1 VSISLFDRLN
11 DWVGAQL
18 AASSGAES
26 FAFLFVGGLLA
37 SLLPCVYPL
46 YPITVSILRGRQSAL
61 GRYAHPLAYYVGL
74 SGVYFSFG
82 IIAALTGGA
91 FNEVLR
97 LPAANLTIGAVLFA
111 LGLATV
117 GYLHFPTISTDFQ
130 PRDRGLPG
138 SIVMG
143 GLAGLLSSACVGPV
157 VVSILVGLAANAEAV
172 TIGTTLLASVKMLA
186 FGLGVGFP
194 ILLIGVL
201 GVSLPRG
208 GRWMVAVQWIFGAL
222 IAYFAL
228 GYVYKGLGGVGVRNA
243 AAHAVVF
250 GAALLL
256 GATFLLQRAE
266 APKTER
272 MRNALLALAAATG
285 FLVMA
290 RAVVPTSMA
299 GMSMVPGVVA
309 ASAQEALVEER
320 ASLTWYLDR
329 DAAYATAKKSG
340 KPVFIDFYG
349 DWCANCKAFEA
360 LAESDPVLRAALT
373 DAVLLK
379 VYDTSP
385 LFRRYRDDA
394 RFPELRVGLPFFL
407 ITNPEG
413 DVLYKTSDFT
423 KTDEMVLFLSS

>member
-1 VSISLFDRLN
+1 
-11 DWVGAQL
+11 
-18 AASSGAES
+18 
-26 FAFLFVGGLLA
+26 
-37 SLLPCVYPL
+37 
-46 YPITVSILRGRQSAL
+46 
-61 GRYAHPLAYYVGL
+61 
-74 SGVYFSFG
+74 
-82 IIAALTGGA
+82 
-91 FNEVLR
+91 
-97 LPAANLTIGAVLFA
+97 
-111 LGLATV
+111 
-117 GYLHFPTISTDFQ
+117 
-130 PRDRGLPG
+130 
-138 SIVMG
+138 
-143 GLAGLLSSACVGPV
+143 
-157 VVSILVGLAANAEAV
+157 
-172 TIGTTLLASVKMLA
+172 
-186 FGLGVGFP
+186 
-194 ILLIGVL
+194 LLIGVL

>member
-1 VSISLFDRLN
+1 
-11 DWVGAQL
+11 
-18 AASSGAES
+18 
-26 FAFLFVGGLLA
+26 
-37 SLLPCVYPL
+37 
-46 YPITVSILRGRQSAL
+46 
-61 GRYAHPLAYYVGL
+61 
-74 SGVYFSFG
+74 
-82 IIAALTGGA
+82 
-91 FNEVLR
+91 
-97 LPAANLTIGAVLFA
+97 
-111 LGLATV
+111 
-117 GYLHFPTISTDFQ
+117 
-130 PRDRGLPG
+130 
-138 SIVMG
+138 MG

-172 TIGTTLLASVKMLA
+172 TISTTLLASVKMLA

-243 AAHAVVF
+243 AAHAFVF

-266 APKTER
+266 TPKTER
-272 MRNALLALAAATG
+272 TRNALLALAAATG

-290 RAVVPTSMA
+290 GVVVPTSMA

>member
-1 VSISLFDRLN
+1 MMPLFDHLN

-26 FAFLFVGGLLA
+26 FVFLFVGGLLA

-61 GRYAHPLAYYVGL
+61 GRYAHPLAYYFGL
-74 SGVYFSFG
+74 SGIYFSFG
-82 IIAALTGGA
+82 IVAALTGGA
-91 FNEVLR
+91 FNEILR
-97 LPAANLTIGAVLFA
+97 LPAANLTIGAVLLA
-111 LGLATV
+111 LALATV
-117 GYLHFPTISTDFQ
+117 GYLHFPTISGDLQ
-130 PRDRGLPG
+130 PKDRGLPG
-138 SIVMG
+138 SILMG

-157 VVSILVGLAANAEAV
+157 VVSILVGLAANAEAITV
-172 TIGTTLLASVKMLA
+172 GATLFASAKMLA

-194 ILLIGVL
+194 ILLVGVL

-208 GRWMVAVQWIFGAL
+208 GRWMVAVQWAFGIL

-228 GYVYKGLGGVGVRNA
+228 GYVYKGLGGVGLRNG
-243 AAHAVVF
+243 AAHAVVL
-250 GAALLL
+250 GAVLLL
-256 GATFLLQRAE
+256 GPTFLLQRPE
-266 APKTER
+266 TPRTER
-272 MRNALLALAAATG
+272 TRNALLTLAAATG

-290 RAVVPTSMA
+290 RAVVPTSIA
-299 GMSMVPGVVA
+299 TMSMVPGAPSVLA
-309 ASAQEALVEER
+309 PEALTENHGTL
-320 ASLTWYLDR
+320 SWYLDR
-329 DAAYATAKKSG
+329 DAAYAAARKSG
-340 KPVFIDFYG
+340 KPVFVDFYG

-360 LAESDPVLRAALT
+360 LSESDPALHAALKN
-373 DAVLLK
+373 AVLLK

-385 LFRRYRDDA
+385 LFPSYRDDP

-423 KTDEMVLFLSS
+423 KTDEMVLFLSG